1 MSVIAIPKALR
12 ERLGDAATDDFIK
25 VISDAGL
32 DTRKDLA
39 TKEDVFMLKQDL
51 LKVEL
56 NLKGDIA
63 KVREDVAKVEIRLNE
78 NISKVREDVAKMSGE
93 MVLLKWILGAV
104 MAGIISLIVRAFFMH

>member
-51 LKVEL
+51 LKVETRL
-56 NLKGDIA
+56 NENI
-63 KVREDVAKVEIRLNE
+63 AKVEIRLNE
-78 NISKVREDVAKMSGE
+78 NISKVRKDVAKMSGE